1 MSYCRCW
8 YGGCLIDGRIAH
20 FDQTLVRRPV
30 LLMSIDESPVLSLSR
45 ANPYPVLD
53 FTATRVTHLG
63 VGVKVGSLDVDEMAE
78 ALHTATRDTVMIER
92 AAMLGEKIR
101 GENGVQNAISVSSL
115 GVGF

>member
-1 MSYCRCW
+1 
-8 YGGCLIDGRIAH
+8 
-20 FDQTLVRRPV
+20 
-30 LLMSIDESPVLSLSR
+30 MSIDESPVLSLSR
-45 ANPYPVLD
+45 ADPYLVLD